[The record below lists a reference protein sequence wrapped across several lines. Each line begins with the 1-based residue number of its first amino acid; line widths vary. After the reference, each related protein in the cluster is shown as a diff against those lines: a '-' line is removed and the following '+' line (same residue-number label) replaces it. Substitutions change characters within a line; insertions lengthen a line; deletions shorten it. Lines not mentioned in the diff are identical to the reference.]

1 MTMSDWQNW
10 IAVAVALC
18 CAWRVVREVVG
29 PFVTPSSGCGGAC
42 NSAESPCSSPREELL
57 EIE

>member
-1 MTMSDWQNW
+1 MNDWQNW
-10 IAVAVALC
+10 IAVAVALW
-18 CAWRVVREVVG
+18 CAWRVVREIAK

-42 NSAESPCSSPREELL
+42 ENEELL

>member
-1 MTMSDWQNW
+1 MNDWQNW
-10 IAVAVALC
+10 IAVAVALW
-18 CAWRVVREVVG
+18 CAWRVVREIAK

-42 NSAESPCSSPREELL
+42 ENAESTCTAPREELL

>member
-1 MTMSDWQNW
+1 MSDWQNW
-10 IAVAVALC
+10 IAVAVALW
-18 CAWRVVREVVG
+18 CAGRVVREIAK

-42 NSAESPCSSPREELL
+42 ENAGSTRTAPREELL

>member
-1 MTMSDWQNW
+1 MNDWQNW
-10 IAVAVALC
+10 IAVAVALW
-18 CAWRVVREVVG
+18 CAWRVVREIVR

-42 NSAESPCSSPREELL
+42 ENAGSTCTAPREELL

>member
-1 MTMSDWQNW
+1 MSDWQNW
-10 IAVAVALC
+10 IAVAVALW
-18 CAWRVVREVVG
+18 CAGRVVREIAK

-42 NSAESPCSSPREELL
+42 ENAGFTRTSPREELL